1 MHLSWNDSVLSA
13 RSAAAALDAQTES
26 LLSRLSVQVESFS
39 VSEVSPEPAPCPSA
53 DHQFTVL
60 YVLKGEGS
68 LMWCDGEI
76 TLAPGMIA
84 LIPGQLPTLLRGK
97 SSDET
102 ASDVVPPEAA
112 ATDQTASALGDLV
125 VATSVV
131 AASAGHGLGYFES
144 LQQPLVDEAQ
154 DVLLGTI
161 FSGIL
166 AEMITPGIGSKCIVE
181 SLMKQVLI
189 IMLRRTLLNQQNA
202 TPLYLTIANPSLAL
216 VINKIQL
223 SHAQRLS
230 ISSLASIAGM
240 TPLALTSEFE
250 RVFGEGLLDYIQG
263 VRLHEA
269 NGLLTQTDLPIKAIA
284 ASVGFASRSHF
295 SRAFRKQR
303 GQDPTA
309 FRKSALSEQMEPR
322 AVSLVTG

>member
-1 MHLSWNDSVLSA
+1 MNLSWKDSVPPGLSG
-13 RSAAAALDAQTES
+13 AAPIDAQTES

-39 VSEVSPEPAPCPSA
+39 VSEISPEPAPCPSA
-53 DHQFTVL
+53 AHQFTVL

-68 LMWCDGEI
+68 LLWRDGEI
-76 TLAPGMIA
+76 TLGPGMIA

-97 SSDET
+97 RSDET
-102 ASDVVPPEAA
+102 ARNVGANAEQAA
-112 ATDQTASALGDLV
+112 LAIDDLV

-144 LQQPLVDEAQ
+144 LQHPLVDEAQ
-154 DVLLGTI
+154 DILLGTI

-166 AEMITPGIGSKCIVE
+166 AEMITPGIGSKCIIE

-189 IMLRRTLLNQQNA
+189 IMLRRTLLNQQNE

-216 VINKIQL
+216 VINKIQVN
-223 SHAQRLS
+223 HAQRLS

-240 TPLALTSEFE
+240 TPLALTREFE

-263 VRLHEA
+263 VRLHQA
-269 NGLLTQTDLPIKAIA
+269 NALLTQTDLPIKTIA

-309 FRKSALSEQMEPR
+309 FRKSALSEQIPR
-322 AVSLVTG
+322 MAASAHDN